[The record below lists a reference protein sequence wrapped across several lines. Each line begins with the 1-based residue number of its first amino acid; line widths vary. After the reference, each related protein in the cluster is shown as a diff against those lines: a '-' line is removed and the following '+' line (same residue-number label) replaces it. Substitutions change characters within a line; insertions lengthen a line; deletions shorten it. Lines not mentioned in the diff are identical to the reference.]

1 MKTSPHNK
9 QAFTLPEVMM
19 SVSIL
24 SIVYVMASSFLFSS
38 LRMNGMTTGKTLV
51 SRDIRQFTQ
60 RFGQD
65 ARAANHMV
73 IFKGIPQKQQSPQL
87 NSGDTG
93 DFILFYYQEY
103 DYSLKKLITSRVVG
117 YYRRVDD
124 ASTGE
129 GPVFRF
135 SETGYWESVNEY
147 TPPRPQGNGLVS
159 GVTGAKLDVQE
170 IVQLTRGLADGNLF
184 YNYAQ
189 RRAVIVR
196 GEIDNPGRL
205 GQNAINTYNFTVF
218 PRG

>member
-1 MKTSPHNK
+1 MKHPPENK

-19 SVSIL
+19 TVSIL
-24 SIVYVMASSFLFSS
+24 SIVYVMASSFIFSS
-38 LRMNGMTTGKTLV
+38 MQVNAMTTGKTLV

-65 ARAANHMV
+65 ARAANHMS
-73 IFKGIPQKQQSPQL
+73 ILKGIRTNQQVTQL

-103 DYSLKKLITSRVVG
+103 DYAEKKLTVYRVVG
-117 YYRRVDD
+117 YYRLVED

-135 SETGYWESVNEY
+135 SETGSWDTVNDY
-147 TPPRPQGNGLVS
+147 PLPRLHRRGLVS
-159 GVTGAKLDVQE
+159 EATNQTLEVQE
-170 IVQLTRGLADGNLF
+170 VVQLTRGLADGNLF

-196 GEIDNPGRL
+196 GEIDNPGRM

>member
-1 MKTSPHNK
+1 MKEGNPDK

-19 SVSIL
+19 TVSIL
-24 SIVYVMASSFLFSS
+24 SIVYVMASSFIFSNMQ
-38 LRMNGMTTGKTLV
+38 MNAMTTGKTLV

-73 IFKGIPQKQQSPQL
+73 IFKGIAGNNQIPQL

-103 DYSLKKLITSRVVG
+103 DYSQKKLMINRVTG
-117 YYRRVDD
+117 YYRVVHNT
-124 ASTGE
+124 ATGE

-135 SETGYWESVNEY
+135 VETGLWDTVNDY
-147 TPPRPQGNGLVS
+147 SPPRPHGNGLVS
-159 GVTGAKLDVQE
+159 QMTGSALTVQE
-170 IVQLTRGLADGNLF
+170 VVQLTRGLADGNLF

-196 GEIDNPGRL
+196 GEIDNPGRM